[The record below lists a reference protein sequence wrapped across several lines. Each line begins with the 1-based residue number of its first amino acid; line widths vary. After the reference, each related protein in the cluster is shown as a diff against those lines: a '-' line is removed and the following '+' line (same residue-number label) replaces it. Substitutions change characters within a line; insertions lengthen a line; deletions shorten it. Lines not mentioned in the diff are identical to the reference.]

1 MQNRMESNIR
11 DKFLVKMIKLQEFT
25 EKKRIAEMLNEMNP
39 KLKALLAAGLIGT
52 AGLGMQSCSNPS
64 DSVYYPY
71 TVEAPS
77 TDNPGS
83 GGGNGGETV
92 EETEKQKWAKTPFG
106 QLNVKKEDAARIAD
120 KNIEGV
126 LERTTV
132 SILKG
137 IAEQLSGSGHVYL
150 YIETEKIFKNV
161 LDMENSDTSKTL
173 IKYAKNNYHYY
184 IPESMKESFKNAIT
198 TYRASQSNQ

>member
-1 MQNRMESNIR
+1 M
-11 DKFLVKMIKLQEFT
+11 
-25 EKKRIAEMLNEMNP
+25 
-39 KLKALLAAGLIGT
+39 
-52 AGLGMQSCSNPS
+52 
-64 DSVYYPY
+64 
-71 TVEAPS
+71 
-77 TDNPGS
+77 
-83 GGGNGGETV
+83 